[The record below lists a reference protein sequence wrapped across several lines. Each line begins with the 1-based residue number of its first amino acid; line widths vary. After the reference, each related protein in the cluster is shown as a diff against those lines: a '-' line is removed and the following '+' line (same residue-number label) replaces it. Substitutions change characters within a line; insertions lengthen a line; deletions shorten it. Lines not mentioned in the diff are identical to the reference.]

1 MTDWHIA
8 YCMQAV
14 HNMLLYRNTDVD
26 TIKPVIGRASTCSAS
41 LKTTRSLIA
50 LGFHAE
56 NVSQCSHSSDPVLV
70 HTICAIH
77 CNIHIALC
85 NISIRRSRC
94 LELYCTTLYCN
105 IATYWYIVTA
115 LVGSSTRTIKTH
127 SESSGALLSRWT
139 CETRSAHTFVA
150 HMACLFVI
158 DTERQKFLDRLFD
171 ALTSEPPD
179 TWPKTTHKLHIAALC
194 GGFSWIPSESLSV
207 CITMSVC
214 LSVCLSPSRW
224 TKRCSAR
231 RLANMIP

>member
-158 DTERQKFLDRLFD
+158 DTER
-171 ALTSEPPD
+171 
-179 TWPKTTHKLHIAALC
+179 
-194 GGFSWIPSESLSV
+194 
-207 CITMSVC
+207 
-214 LSVCLSPSRW
+214 
-224 TKRCSAR
+224 
-231 RLANMIP
+231 